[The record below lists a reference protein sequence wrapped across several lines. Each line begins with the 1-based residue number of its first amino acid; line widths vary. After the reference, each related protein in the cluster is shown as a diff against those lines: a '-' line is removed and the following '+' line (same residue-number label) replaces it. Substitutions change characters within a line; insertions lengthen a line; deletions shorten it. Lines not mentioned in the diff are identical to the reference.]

1 MLNKKY
7 KNFVLTKLK
16 WSYIDKECALHLRG
30 SLVSAAVNKRISLIF
45 KSSYSFKLYI
55 PVIFYMDKIFALPNY
70 PCNLMTD
77 IKASYTDYSLHL
89 IKKLLFIIYRV
100 KE

>member
-1 MLNKKY
+1 
-7 KNFVLTKLK
+7 
-16 WSYIDKECALHLRG
+16 
-30 SLVSAAVNKRISLIF
+30 
-45 KSSYSFKLYI
+45 
-55 PVIFYMDKIFALPNY
+55 MDKIFALPNY